1 LEEYLIGQ
9 MNSTREEGLKL
20 LEEAKFISSEILV
33 KLKYLNSNTK
43 EDGKKKLNFKKKVK
57 LLQEKYFEI
66 LNHLSVVLEKLDNQ
80 MIEEDEELENKT
92 QKLIQM
98 AKEKDEEIKKI
109 IKKLRELKYDIASF
123 K

>member
-1 LEEYLIGQ
+1 

-43 EDGKKKLNFKKKVK
+43 EDGKKKKFNFKKKVK

-66 LNHLSVVLEKLDNQ
+66 LNHLSDVLEKLDNQ

-92 QKLIQM
+92 QKLIKM